1 MGMGKFGLKPIAVTF
16 GIASERRCVVVVQEG
31 QRWDKDE
38 RFHYAG
44 YPGIYPRER
53 GVTPVE

>member
-1 MGMGKFGLKPIAVTF
+1 M
-16 GIASERRCVVVVQEG
+16 VQEG

-44 YPGIYPRER
+44 YPGIYPRKR
-53 GVTPVE
+53 GVTPVEKSAGTDPEGPLSSQFAA